1 MKKFK
6 IAATIMFIQAVFM
19 EIATGIIVMPL
30 LLKNASSVSQY
41 FSFIV
46 PYFNENIV
54 FMLAMSLIFELIRLV
69 GAIGLWNNRMWGL
82 VLSIINCSVTMVLMI
97 FMLPAG
103 IADGILSCTA
113 LILILVQYFGKQKI
127 ITE

>member
-6 IAATIMFIQAVFM
+6 IAATLMFIQAVFM

-46 PYFNENIV
+46 PYFNENMV
-54 FMLAMSLIFELIRLV
+54 FMLVMSLIFGLTRLI

-82 VLSIINCSVTMVLMI
+82 VLSIINCSVTMILMI

-103 IADGILSCTA
+103 IADGIFSCTA
-113 LILILVQYFGKQKI
+113 LILMLIQYFGKQKI